1 MRPDR
6 EEPGKVC
13 QLVGVRPS
21 SGGLRGASMSGE
33 GGGRV
38 DRPDCALRVTG
49 SLKRLAFSR
58 PDPFLNRLAQT

>member
-1 MRPDR
+1 MRPNR

-21 SGGLRGASMSGE
+21 LEGLRGASMSGE

-38 DRPDCALRVTG
+38 DRSDCAPRVTG

-58 PDPFLNRLAQT
+58 PDPLPNHLAQS